1 MLEECESKEKMERA
15 QKADAHLS
23 SVNQLMYLQTFCAL
37 LGANVPA
44 LAKNAP
50 EIPYGDYFLLLVLLV
65 MFITLGRE
73 KATGIRPYDFRGRRC
88 LRTGFVVF
96 IVCIVTFC
104 QIVS

>member
-1 MLEECESKEKMERA
+1 MLEENESKEKMERA

-73 KATGIRPYDFRGRRC
+73 KATGRWRC
-88 LRTGFVVF
+88 PPRSTTGFVVL

>member
-1 MLEECESKEKMERA
+1 MLEENESKEKMERA

-65 MFITLGRE
+65 MFISLGRE
-73 KATGIRPYDFRGRRC
+73 KATGSWKKALSPRSM
-88 LRTGFVVF
+88 TGFVVL

>member
-1 MLEECESKEKMERA
+1 MLEEYESKEKMERA

-23 SVNQLMYLQTFCAL
+23 SINQLMYLQTFCAL

-73 KATGIRPYDFRGRRC
+73 KATGIRRSS
-88 LRTGFVVF
+88 TGFVVL

>member
-1 MLEECESKEKMERA
+1 MLEENESKEKMERA

-44 LAKNAP
+44 LAKNTP
-50 EIPYGDYFLLLVLLV
+50 ELPYGDYFLLLGLLF
-65 MFITLGRE
+65 MFIILGCE
-73 KATGIRPYDFRGRRC
+73 KATGIRRC
-88 LRTGFVVF
+88 PPRSTTGFVVL

>member
-1 MLEECESKEKMERA
+1 MLEENESKEKMERA

-44 LAKNAP
+44 LAKNTP

-73 KATGIRPYDFRGRRC
+73 KATGIRRGS
-88 LRTGFVVF
+88 TGFVVL

-104 QIVS
+104 QTVS

>member
-1 MLEECESKEKMERA
+1 MLEENESKEKMERA

-65 MFITLGRE
+65 MFISLGRE
-73 KATGIRPYDFRGRRC
+73 KATGRWKKALSPRSM
-88 LRTGFVVF
+88 TGFVVL
-96 IVCIVTFC
+96 IVCIITFC